1 MHPVQVCGELISR
14 RKVGAYHLL
23 TVAAPGVAE
32 RARPGQFVAVAVGGR
47 GTGMLL
53 RRCFAIYATTP
64 QGVYAGTAQFVVDVA
79 GEGTAWLAELPEGE
93 RVDVV
98 GPLGSPF
105 LLADEPLRAV
115 LVGGGHSSAALFSLA
130 DALHA
135 QDCYVEFVLGA
146 RTADRLFGE
155 LAAKRTGAGVTVT
168 TDDGSAGVEGTV
180 IDVLPEV
187 IERSRANAIF
197 AAGPTGM
204 LRAVSAAARSFHV
217 PCQVAVEEAM
227 ACGTGLCQACVLPVV
242 DDDGV
247 TKMLRSCVDGPVFFA
262 SRVRWD
268 EIGSVPADCLGAA
281 ATGVG

>member
-1 MHPVQVCGELISR
+1 MQPVHVVGELISR
-14 RKVGAYHLL
+14 RRVGAYHLL

-47 GTGMLL
+47 GSGMLL
-53 RRCFAIYATTP
+53 RRCFAIHATTP
-64 QGVYAGTAQFVVDVA
+64 QGACTGTAQFVVDVTGA
-79 GEGTAWLAELPEGE
+79 GTAWLAELPEGE
-93 RVDVV
+93 RVDLV

-115 LVGGGHSSAALFSLA
+115 LVGGGHSSASLFPLA

-135 QDCYVEFVLGA
+135 QDCAVEFVLGA

-168 TDDGSAGVEGTV
+168 TDDGSAGVAGTV
-180 IDVLPEV
+180 VDVLPEV
-187 IERSRANAIF
+187 VGRSRANAIF

-204 LRAVSAAARSFHV
+204 LRAVSEAARSFHV
-217 PCQVAVEEAM
+217 PCQVAVEEPM
-227 ACGTGLCQACVLPVV
+227 ACGTGLCQTCVLPVV

-268 EIGSVPADCLGAA
+268 DLRAVPADCLGAR
-281 ATGVG
+281 GVG